1 MNIQSIRI
9 AKTISLKDAKEKV
22 KKMGFKV
29 GVKPNPQYKNFHSF
43 RQIQPDK
50 FVKST
55 FRVKVLKSSNPRI
68 IAIVGKLKP

>member
-9 AKTISLKDAKEKV
+9 ANTISLKDAKEKV

-50 FVKST
+50 FVKNT